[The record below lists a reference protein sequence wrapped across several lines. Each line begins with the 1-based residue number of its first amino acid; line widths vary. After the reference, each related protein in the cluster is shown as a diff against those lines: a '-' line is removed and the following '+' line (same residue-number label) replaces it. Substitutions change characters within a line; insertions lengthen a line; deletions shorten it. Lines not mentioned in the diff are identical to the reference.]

1 MLRKIK
7 SAEEP
12 PRMSLEPGR
21 KAPPTGAVGSAVVGA
36 GAGGAGGSGGDL
48 VPAGSAG
55 GEWSAAVRRGDRA
68 AFATTVRHTQERIA
82 GHLLGVLRL
91 PPEQAL
97 RLTEQTV
104 LDALRTAGQGAAIES
119 PLARLFGTA
128 RARLDERLRATFGH
142 IAGFDL
148 PFDPEPA
155 GTVLPA
161 FYAGDRRIDRHL
173 AHRRDLPPFL
183 ELMHEAVQ
191 TPVRLEALPAVA
203 GVLLLAHVQ
212 PDGCPGL
219 AAQLRGA
226 GWEPGE
232 PLAEPGLT
240 GVRQHATSCP
250 TCRPSYDRSLD
261 RLDTLP
267 PLVLEVTLRLAEQRR
282 ALTAAVFTAD
292 PSVAEVTMILAAVGR
307 GLEVAGSPPGSGAVD
322 GAAAGVRSAGPVGR
336 AEIGWTSG
344 AAAGTD
350 GPGGLVAAG
359 RGARDRAGGR
369 RPVVAVAIM
378 VGLLVAL
385 VAGWQR
391 LAPGDGGPAPLALDP
406 AASGSPTRVPGL
418 SSPLNGADGGQ
429 SVAPAH
435 TMSAPPASGLP
446 SRPAP
451 PTPTRPA
458 RPTDPAPG
466 APAGPDSSG
475 PASPRPPPKPT
486 ATPPP
491 TAARPTGRLVIEL
504 ARASTGDLAVS
515 IDGNPA
521 GRCTARRTPCRFTLR
536 VGDRV
541 TLRPLDVALA
551 WSGPCGRT
559 RPGDSCSFT
568 AGASNDIHVWVLRFA
583 R

>member
-1 MLRKIK
+1 
-7 SAEEP
+7 
-12 PRMSLEPGR
+12 MSLEPGR
-21 KAPPTGAVGSAVVGA
+21 TAPPTGAAGSAAAGDGA
-36 GAGGAGGSGGDL
+36 GGGGAGGDGAGGGGL
-48 VPAGSAG
+48 VPVRSAG

-91 PPEQAL
+91 PAEQAL

-142 IAGFDL
+142 IAGLDL

-219 AAQLRGA
+219 AAQLRRA
-226 GWEPGE
+226 GWAPGE

-240 GVRQHATSCP
+240 GVRQHATGCP

-282 ALTAAVFTAD
+282 ALTAAVFAAD
-292 PSVAEVTMILAAVGR
+292 PSVAEVTMILAGAAKGV
-307 GLEVAGSPPGSGAVD
+307 EVVGSPPGSA
-322 GAAAGVRSAGPVGR
+322 GAAAGVRSAGAVGR

-344 AAAGTD
+344 AAAAAGTD
-350 GPGGLVAAG
+350 APGRLVAAG
-359 RGARDRAGGR
+359 RGARDAAGRR

-406 AASGSPTRVPGL
+406 AASGSPARVPGL

-429 SVAPAH
+429 SVAPAG
-435 TMSAPPASGLP
+435 TMSAPPASAPAGSP
-446 SRPAP
+446 SRPARP
-451 PTPTRPA
+451 SPTPGRST
-458 RPTDPAPG
+458 APDS
-466 APAGPDSSG
+466 AGPDSSG
-475 PASPRPPPKPT
+475 PASPRPPPGPT

-491 TAARPTGRLVIEL
+491 TARPAGRLVIEL
-504 ARASTGDLAVS
+504 ARGSTGDVVVS
-515 IDGNPA
+515 IGGDRV

-551 WSGPCGRT
+551 WSGRCDGT
-559 RPGDSCSFT
+559 SPGDSCTFT
-568 AGASNDIHVWVLRFA
+568 AGASDDIQVWVLRFA